1 MPIPLQAFRDR
12 MARLI
17 DGRGRSAV
25 KVGDPAQIV
34 KVIAGRNEPLWPRL
48 DLYEQQAGEYLRS
61 AWVYVAVTRIA
72 EAAALVPYQVY
83 AVDGEAKIA
92 QHNHPIERLLR
103 NPNPTLSQFELLES
117 TFGFLELTGNAYWFL
132 SGPLGGAP
140 TEIWPLRPDR
150 MRIAA
155 DKQRTIG
162 GYVYT
167 VDGVDVPLDADE
179 VIHFKRWN
187 PTNDL
192 YGLSPLEAAAIASQ
206 TDRHMAIWNRNFFSQ
221 EKAIPAGLVTIR
233 NMVSDSDYTRIIREF
248 RESFGGTERKTA
260 FIRGADVSWADIG
273 LSQKETDFL
282 EARQLNRDEIFHI
295 FGIPLGLY
303 ARNATEANATVAR
316 QTFLADTIWPKLM
329 RLSQKITLQ
338 LAPFFGPNLII
349 LPEEIRDTSA
359 DLAEVQAAGPYLTI
373 NEMRARFWNMP
384 PLPEG
389 DRINLTPGPS
399 PQAAWGVAPTGSP
412 SLRSGEGGRG

>member
-1 MPIPLQAFRDR
+1 MSIPLQAFRDR

-17 DGRGRSAV
+17 YGSAV
-25 KVGDPAQIV
+25 KAGDPAQIV

-83 AVDGEAKIA
+83 AVDGEAQIA
-92 QHNHPIERLLR
+92 QNNHPIERLLR

-150 MRIAA
+150 VRIAA
-155 DKQRTIG
+155 DKQRYIG

-329 RLSQKITLQ
+329 RFSQKLTLQ

-389 DRINLTPGPS
+389 DQLLAPHPTAPS
-399 PQAAWGVAPTGSP
+399 PTRREGESTHAPHI
-412 SLRSGEGGRG
+412 

>member
-1 MPIPLQAFRDR
+1 MLRPYNDNPLWKGDSMPIPLQVFRER

-17 DGRGRSAV
+17 YGNAV
-25 KVGDPAQIV
+25 KAGDPAQIV

-48 DLYEQQAGEYLRS
+48 DLYEQQASEYLRS

-92 QHNHPIERLLR
+92 QNNHPIERLLR

-150 MRIAA
+150 VRIAA
-155 DKQRTIG
+155 DKQRYIG

-192 YGLSPLEAAAIASQ
+192 YGLSPLEAAALASQ

-260 FIRGADVSWADIG
+260 FIRGADVSWSDIG

-303 ARNATEANATVAR
+303 ARNATEANATIAR

-329 RLSQKITLQ
+329 RFSQKLTLQ
-338 LAPFFGPNLII
+338 LAPFFGPNLIVV
-349 LPEEIRDTSA
+349 PEEIRDTSA

-384 PLPEG
+384 PLPGG
-389 DRINLTPGPS
+389 DQINLTPGPS
-399 PQAAWGVAPTGSP
+399 PQA
-412 SLRSGEGGRG
+412 

>member
-1 MPIPLQAFRDR
+1 MPIPLQVFRER

-17 DGRGRSAV
+17 YGNAV
-25 KVGDPAQIV
+25 KAGDPAQIV

-48 DLYEQQAGEYLRS
+48 DLYEQQASEYLRS

-92 QHNHPIERLLR
+92 QNNHPIERLLR

-150 MRIAA
+150 VRIAA
-155 DKQRTIG
+155 DKQRYIG

-192 YGLSPLEAAAIASQ
+192 YGLSPLEAAALASQ

-260 FIRGADVSWADIG
+260 FIRGADVSWSDIG

-303 ARNATEANATVAR
+303 ARNATEANATIAR

-329 RLSQKITLQ
+329 RFSQKLTLQ
-338 LAPFFGPNLII
+338 LAPFFGPNLIVV
-349 LPEEIRDTSA
+349 PEEIRDTSA

-384 PLPEG
+384 PLPGG
-389 DRINLTPGPS
+389 DQINLTPGPS
-399 PQAAWGVAPTGSP
+399 PQA
-412 SLRSGEGGRG
+412 

>member
-17 DGRGRSAV
+17 YGSAV
-25 KVGDPAQIV
+25 KAGDPAQIV

-48 DLYEQQAGEYLRS
+48 DLYEQQSGEYLRS

-92 QHNHPIERLLR
+92 QNNHPIERLLR

-150 MRIAA
+150 VRIAA
-155 DKQRTIG
+155 DKQRYVG

-167 VDGVDVPLDADE
+167 VDGVDVPLDAEE

-329 RLSQKITLQ
+329 RFTQKLTLQ

-389 DRINLTPGPS
+389 DRINLTPGPT
-399 PQAAWGVAPTGSP
+399 QA
-412 SLRSGEGGRG
+412 